1 MAGMPTPSYHRL
13 QQSLTQFAGALAVL
27 VAVSLPLGYGS
38 AVYRDFNDDLEFKG
52 KMKVIAVE
60 ALIVSRPETWM
71 LTEKRVRDALE
82 RRPELER
89 FERLQVFDL
98 ERMLVAEA
106 GEAPLTPVVQRSF
119 ELHDA
124 DRVTGFLEY
133 EVSLRSTL
141 VKIGISVLIGVGLGF
156 LVFLTLRVLPLRVLR
171 RVMDALHTEKERA
184 ETTLGAI
191 SDAVVTTDAEGRI
204 EYLNPTA
211 QSLFGVGMAAA
222 RGRPLGEVVRLFD
235 AQSDAPLA
243 AALHTALAERR
254 SASCQGRSEVRRAD
268 QSRLAVEERAAPIFD
283 ADGKLTGGVMVL
295 RDVSLSREI
304 DQRRSWEA
312 THDPLT
318 EIFNRREFENRVR
331 LALAELQASGQTQ
344 VVCYMDLDGF
354 KVVNDTCGHAVGDR
368 LLVQLA
374 QLIRSHIRESDTLAR
389 LGGDEFGALLV
400 GCDLERARVIASELI
415 AAVDEYVFVSDGKRF
430 SVGISIGLTRISA
443 DHAGITEIIGEADC
457 ACYWAKAQG
466 RNRVCVYQASDM
478 KLAARRSET
487 GWVPQINAAFEEGRF
502 QLYYQDYLPLHPEK
516 NEPERQHFEVLL
528 RMIGRGG
535 EIIPPG
541 RFLPAAER
549 FNLIHAI
556 DRWVIA
562 TLFAAYPRL
571 KAERGGAPLTC
582 CINLSG
588 ASLNTPDFID
598 FVRQQAELHQLE
610 PGAVCFEL
618 TETVAVHD
626 IQVAADFVLACK
638 AIGIRFALD
647 DFGTGSSSFG
657 YLRHLQVDYLKI
669 DGGFVKDIEHDSV
682 DLAMVETINRIGHIL
697 GMRTIAE
704 YAEND
709 AIIAQLREI
718 GVDYAQGY
726 GVSLPMPLV
735 APGGMQILPREEEAR
750 RR

>member
-1 MAGMPTPSYHRL
+1 MPNPSYHRL
-13 QQSLTQFAGALAVL
+13 QQSLTQFASVIAVVVAL
-27 VAVSLPLGYGS
+27 SLPLGYGS
-38 AVYRDFNDDLEFKG
+38 AVYRDFTDSLDFKG
-52 KMKVIAVE
+52 QMKVMAVE
-60 ALIVSRPETWM
+60 ALIVARPETWM
-71 LTEKRVRDALE
+71 LTDKRIHDALE

-89 FERLQVFDL
+89 FEHLRVLDL

-106 GEAPLTPVVQRSF
+106 GETPLTPVAQRSF

-124 DRVTGFLEY
+124 DRVTGYLEF
-133 EVSLRSTL
+133 EVSLRPTL
-141 VKIGISVLIGVGLGF
+141 VRIGFSGLIGIGLGF
-156 LVFLTLRVLPLRVLR
+156 LVFMTLRILPLRVLR

-191 SDAVVTTDAEGRI
+191 GDAVVTTDAEGRI

-211 QSLFGVGMAAA
+211 QRLFGIDMAAA
-222 RGRPLGEVVRLFD
+222 RGRRLDEVVRLFD
-235 AQSDAPLA
+235 AQNDAPLE
-243 AALHTALAERR
+243 AALSKALSEKR
-254 SASCQGRSEVRRAD
+254 SASCQGRSEVYRAD
-268 QSRLAVEERAAPIFD
+268 QTRLAVEERAAPIFD
-283 ADGKLTGGVMVL
+283 ADGRLTGGVMVL

-304 DQRRSWEA
+304 DQRRSWEE

-331 LALAELQASGQTQ
+331 LALAELQANGQEH

-374 QLIRSHIRESDTLAR
+374 QLIRSRIRESDTMAR

-400 GCDLERARVIASELI
+400 GCDLERARIIAGELI

-502 QLYYQDYLPLHPEK
+502 QLYYQDYLPLRSDR
-516 NEPERQHFEVLL
+516 NDPERRHLEVLL

-549 FNLIHAI
+549 FNLINAI
-556 DRWVIA
+556 DRWVVS

-571 KAERGGAPLTC
+571 KAEHGGAPLTC

-588 ASLNTPDFID
+588 ASLNTPDFIG
-598 FVRQQAELHQLE
+598 FVRQQAELNRLE
-610 PGAVCFEL
+610 PGAICFEL
-618 TETVAVHD
+618 TETIAVHD
-626 IQVAADFVLACK
+626 IQVAAEFVLACK

-657 YLRHLQVDYLKI
+657 YLRHLPVDYLKI
-669 DGGFVKDIEHDSV
+669 DGGFVKDIEDDSV

-704 YAEND
+704 CAENE
-709 AIIAQLREI
+709 AIIERLREI

-726 GVSLPMPLV
+726 GVSMPAPLL
-735 APGGMQILPREEEAR
+735 APGGMHLLSRDDEER

>member
-1 MAGMPTPSYHRL
+1 MPNPSYHRL
-13 QQSLTQFAGALAVL
+13 QQSLTQFASVIAVVVAL
-27 VAVSLPLGYGS
+27 SLPLGYGS
-38 AVYRDFNDDLEFKG
+38 AVYRDFTDSLDFKG
-52 KMKVIAVE
+52 QMKVMAVE
-60 ALIVSRPETWM
+60 ALIVARPETWM
-71 LTEKRVRDALE
+71 LTDKRIHDALE

-89 FERLQVFDL
+89 FEHLRVLDL

-106 GEAPLTPVVQRSF
+106 GETPLTPVAQRSF

-124 DRVTGFLEY
+124 DRVTGYLEF
-133 EVSLRSTL
+133 EVSLRPTL
-141 VKIGISVLIGVGLGF
+141 VRIGFSGLIGIGLGF
-156 LVFLTLRVLPLRVLR
+156 LVFMTLRILPLRVLR

-191 SDAVVTTDAEGRI
+191 GDAVVTTDAEGRI

-211 QSLFGVGMAAA
+211 QRLFGIDMAAA
-222 RGRPLGEVVRLFD
+222 RGRRLDEVVRLFD
-235 AQSDAPLA
+235 AQNDAPLE
-243 AALHTALAERR
+243 AALSKALSEKR
-254 SASCQGRSEVRRAD
+254 SASCQGRSEVYRAD
-268 QSRLAVEERAAPIFD
+268 QTRLAVEERAAPIFD
-283 ADGKLTGGVMVL
+283 ADGRLTGGVMVL

-331 LALAELQASGQTQ
+331 LALAELQANGQEH

-374 QLIRSHIRESDTLAR
+374 QLIRSRIRESDTMAR

-400 GCDLERARVIASELI
+400 GCDLERARIIAGELI

-657 YLRHLQVDYLKI
+657 YLRHLPVDYLKI